1 MLEKSADFFVSFF
14 GQSDF
19 CARNGISTLL
29 RRILSATDFSQNLTE
44 RNKAMNITDIR
55 RLRALVS
62 ITVDHDLAV
71 HDIKIIEGSERLFV
85 AMPSRRDEN
94 GSFRDISH
102 PITPQ
107 ARHQLETAVL
117 NAYRDCL
124 SRTEEL
130 HTEEHSSCSPARQTQ
145 LWEQDPQ
152 NAPDIT
158 YLQ

>member
-1 MLEKSADFFVSFF
+1 
-14 GQSDF
+14 
-19 CARNGISTLL
+19 
-29 RRILSATDFSQNLTE
+29 
-44 RNKAMNITDIR
+44 MNITDIR
-55 RLRALVS
+55 IRKIYSESRLRALVS

-107 ARHQLETAVL
+107 ARQQLEDAVL
-117 NAYRDCL
+117 NAYRGYITQ
-124 SRTEEL
+124 SENNGQTEQPTEE
-130 HTEEHSSCSPARQTQ
+130 SAFCQAARQTQ
-145 LWEQDPQ
+145 LWEQNPQ